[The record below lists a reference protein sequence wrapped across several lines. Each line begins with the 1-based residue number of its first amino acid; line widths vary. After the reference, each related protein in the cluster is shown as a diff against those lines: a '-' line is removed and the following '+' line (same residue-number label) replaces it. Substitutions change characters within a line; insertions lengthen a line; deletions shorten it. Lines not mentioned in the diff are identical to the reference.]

1 MPGWLGEEVERLPE
15 VLQAGLKPQWNDWL
29 RRRYETTAALRRAWS
44 AGEQSPG
51 QEMITNADLGLGLE
65 GCVLERQPGAEA
77 TAALSEEAPAALPHA
92 RSVCVTV
99 AKPGIQSW
107 HIRFEQPG
115 RKVEA
120 NRAYTLSF
128 WAKSERAGAT
138 NLSLEQTH
146 SPWQNL
152 GMSCQALLT
161 PEWKPFS
168 LHLHRSPKRLGC
180 APTKAARGV
189 DTCPPLRLPRHCL
202 DRGQRPRSSQPK
214 QSC

>member
-65 GCVLERQPGAEA
+65 GWVLERQPGAEA

-152 GMSCQALLT
+152 GMSCQAPLT
-161 PEWKPFS
+161 PEWKPFRFTS
-168 LHLHRSPKRLGC
+168 IAL
-180 APTKAARGV
+180 
-189 DTCPPLRLPRHCL
+189 
-202 DRGQRPRSSQPK
+202 
-214 QSC
+214 QSDSDVRQ

>member
-65 GCVLERQPGAEA
+65 GWVLERQPGAEA

-152 GMSCQALLT
+152 GMSCQAPLT
-161 PEWKPFS
+161 PEWKPFRFTS
-168 LHLHRSPKRLGC
+168 IALQSDSDVRQQRQRGEWTPVRRFAYRVTAWTVAS
-180 APTKAARGV
+180 APA
-189 DTCPPLRLPRHCL
+189 LPSRN
-202 DRGQRPRSSQPK
+202 
-214 QSC
+214 

>member
-1 MPGWLGEEVERLPE
+1 
-15 VLQAGLKPQWNDWL
+15 
-29 RRRYETTAALRRAWS
+29 
-44 AGEQSPG
+44 
-51 QEMITNADLGLGLE
+51 MITNADLGLGLE
-65 GCVLERQPGAEA
+65 GWVLERQPGAEA

-152 GMSCQALLT
+152 GMSCQAPLT
-161 PEWKPFS
+161 PEWKPFRFTS
-168 LHLHRSPKRLGC
+168 IALQSDSDVRQQRQ
-180 APTKAARGV
+180 RGEWTPV
-189 DTCPPLRLPRHCL
+189 RRFAYRVTA
-202 DRGQRPRSSQPK
+202 
-214 QSC
+214 